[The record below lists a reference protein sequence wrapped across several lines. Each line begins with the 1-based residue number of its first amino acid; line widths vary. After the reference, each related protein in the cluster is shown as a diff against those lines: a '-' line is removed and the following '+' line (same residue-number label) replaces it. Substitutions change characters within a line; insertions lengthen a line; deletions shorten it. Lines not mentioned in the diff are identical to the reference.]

1 MHRTARPTSTSCV
14 QCVYVREIVHPSSC
28 SFVRMAVVA
37 INTRLVV
44 PGKLDGIGWFT
55 LETVQRITSN
65 HPEHDF
71 HLFFDRRPP
80 EDLFPGENVTCHLLL
95 PPARRPILQ
104 DLWFDY
110 SVPRWLAKVKADLF
124 LSPDGFLSMRTDVPQ
139 VAVQHDLNFE
149 HHPEWLPARIAR
161 HYQKR
166 FPLAARRAVRMATV
180 SRFSAE
186 DIHNRYGVPMNE
198 IDVVYNG
205 AGTAYQV
212 TPLGL
217 DRTASEKAV
226 RNRYAAGNPYF
237 VFIGTQHPRKNLEGL
252 LKAFECYR
260 DAGGKWDLLLVG
272 TALWRRRRFD
282 LRTAVEALSSD
293 TVAHV
298 HLTGWLP
305 QDELAQV
312 LAGAGALTF
321 IPWFEGF
328 GIPIIEA
335 FSAGTPVIHS
345 DRTSLPEVAAG
356 AGLEVDPDN
365 LIQVAEAMLRMEQEP
380 ALRDALRAKGKERAE
395 DFSWDRTAG
404 LLWNC
409 LVRAGEQVGLEMGEG
424 VSDTTVV

>member
-1 MHRTARPTSTSCV
+1 
-14 QCVYVREIVHPSSC
+14 
-28 SFVRMAVVA
+28 MAVVA

-55 LETVQRITSN
+55 LETVQRMTAN

-80 EDLFPGENVTCHLLL
+80 EDLFPGGNVTCHWLF
-95 PPARRPILQ
+95 PPARRPFLQ

-110 SVPRWLAKVKADLF
+110 AVPRRLARIKADLF
-124 LSPDGFLSMRTDVPQ
+124 LSPDGFLSNRTDVPQ

-149 HHPEWLPARIAR
+149 HHPEWLPPRIAR
-161 HYQKR
+161 HYRRR
-166 FPLAARRAVRMATV
+166 FPDAAQRAVRMATV

-186 DIHNRYGVPMNE
+186 DIHRRYGVPLDE

-205 AGTAYQV
+205 AGSAYQV

-217 DRTASEKAV
+217 DRQASEKLV
-226 RNRYAAGNPYF
+226 RSRYTSGQPYF

-252 LKAFECYR
+252 LKAFQQYR
-260 DAGGKWDLLLVG
+260 EGGGQWDLLMVG

-282 LRTAVEALSSD
+282 ASRALEALPRE
-293 TVAHV
+293 VMEHV

-305 QDELAQV
+305 QKELAQV

-328 GIPIIEA
+328 GIPLIEA

-345 DRTSLPEVAAG
+345 NRTSLPEVAAG
-356 AGLEVDPDN
+356 AGLEVDPDD
-365 LIQVAEAMLRMEQEP
+365 LGQVADAMLRIEREP
-380 ALRDALRAKGKERAE
+380 ALREALREKGKERAE
-395 DFSWDRTAG
+395 DFGWDKTAG

-409 LVRAGEQVGLEMGEG
+409 LAIAGREAGLIMEDT
-424 VSDTTVV
+424 VPDTTAV